1 MHNSSTSHY
10 EVIEMLNTILEEK
23 DSYTAGHCK
32 RVAFYSSEIAAILS
46 LNQEAQNTAY
56 HVGLL
61 HDIGKILTP
70 EAILLKPKK
79 LTKKEF
85 HVIQRHVTDSERIVE
100 SITPFKHYLP
110 LIRHHHEHYNG
121 SGYPDRLKES
131 EIPLI
136 SRILCVADAFDA
148 ITTNRIYKTRKTNT
162 QAIDE
167 LNKYKGRQFDPHVV
181 DAAVEFFKTFD
192 DLSHINQLPESFIQE
207 ERFAFFY
214 KDNITKAYNS
224 EYLNHFLTHSKKRAA
239 YSCCYLVEL
248 HHTHRYN
255 THYGWKAGNNLLK
268 EITTRLKVLFRE
280 AMIFRV
286 FGDDFIL
293 LCNHSLHVDTNAFAK
308 RLSIG
313 FHPIEISLTHFP
325 FKEIPFKHWEEFEPF
340 MHKSHLSRKID

>member
-1 MHNSSTSHY
+1 MQNDPTSNH

-32 RVAFYSSEIAAILS
+32 RVAFYSSKIASMLS
-46 LNQEAQNTAY
+46 LSKEEQTTAY

-70 EAILLKPKK
+70 EVILLKPKK
-79 LTKKEF
+79 LTRKEF
-85 HVIQRHVTDSERIVE
+85 TVIQKHVTDSERIVE
-100 SITPFKHYLP
+100 SIASFKPYLP

-121 SGYPDRLKES
+121 LGYPDQLKQE

-136 SRILCVADAFDA
+136 SRILCVTDSFDA

-167 LNKYKGRQFDPHVV
+167 LNRCKGKQFDPHVV
-181 DAAVEFFKTFD
+181 EVASEFFKTFD
-192 DLSHINQLPESFIQE
+192 DFSHIHQLPESFVQE

-214 KDNITKAYNS
+214 KDNITKAYTS
-224 EYLNHFLTHSKKRAA
+224 DYLNHFLTHPKKRAQF
-239 YSCCYLVEL
+239 SCCYLIEL
-248 HHTHRYN
+248 HHTQNYN
-255 THYGWKAGNNLLK
+255 EHYGWKVGNNLLK
-268 EITTRLKVLFRE
+268 EMTARLKVLFNN
-280 AMIFRV
+280 ALIFRV

-293 LCNHSLHVDTNAFAK
+293 LCNQALKDKSKTCAK

-313 FHPIEISLTHFP
+313 FEPIEVHLTHFP
-325 FKEIPFKHWEEFEPF
+325 FQEIPFQSWEDFEPYLRQ
-340 MHKSHLSRKID
+340 SCIQSSRA

>member
-1 MHNSSTSHY
+1 
-10 EVIEMLNTILEEK
+10 MLNTILEEK

-32 RVAFYSSEIAAILS
+32 RVAFYSSEIASILS
-46 LNQEAQNTAY
+46 LNQEEQNTAY

-70 EAILLKPKK
+70 EAVLLKPKK

-85 HVIQRHVTDSERIVE
+85 HVIQKHVTDSERIVE

-121 SGYPDRLKES
+121 GGYPDQLKQE

-136 SRILCVADAFDA
+136 SRILCVADSFDA
-148 ITTNRIYKTRKTNT
+148 MTTNRIYKKRKTNT
-162 QAIDE
+162 QAINE
-167 LNKYKGRQFDPHVV
+167 LTLFKHKQFDPNVV
-181 DAAVEFFKTFD
+181 EAAIEFFQTFD
-192 DLSHINQLPESFIQE
+192 DLAHINQLPESFIQE

-214 KDNITKAYNS
+214 KDGITKAYTS
-224 EYLNHFLTHSKKRAA
+224 EYLNHFLTHPKKRASF
-239 YSCCYLVEL
+239 SCCYLVEL

-268 EITTRLKVLFRE
+268 ELTIRLKVLFKE
-280 AMIFRV
+280 SLIFRV
-286 FGDDFIL
+286 FGDDFIV
-293 LCNHSLHVDTNAFAK
+293 LCNHPLETDSPTLSRRLGVGFA
-308 RLSIG
+308 
-313 FHPIEISLTHFP
+313 PIDVRLTHFP

-340 MHKSHLSRKID
+340 LTKTLRLDK